1 MERVRRRV
9 EEEEAF
15 KELAE
20 AAEAF
25 MQDIRNREEERRLT
39 SAVL

>member
-1 MERVRRRV
+1 MSRKKI
-9 EEEEAF
+9 

-25 MQDIRNREEERRLT
+25 MQDIRNREEERLLH
-39 SAVL
+39 SQVIAVL